1 MTDECISTNPK
12 KPCKKGTCTTNDD
25 GSSACEC
32 ADSEFEG
39 EFCDAG
45 RLQRCKIGYKLCR
58 IDTNLS
64 KFLTFKDQFLLI
76 ESYEI
81 LDLSN

>member
-45 RLQRCKIGYKLCR
+45 ML
-58 IDTNLS
+58 
-64 KFLTFKDQFLLI
+64 
-76 ESYEI
+76 
-81 LDLSN
+81 